1 MRFLKVLKTREGR
14 PLNFEELEPLI
25 AEICKRYRL
34 SLFYIFGSYFGSYTF
49 GRASRLS
56 DLDVAVL
63 PEPEL
68 ELDELLNLIAE
79 LQEIFE
85 EEAVDLVDLR
95 KAPLT
100 LIHRVLKEGKCLY
113 ARDLRT
119 KIEHESRWETLYL
132 DTEPLRREYFKALER
147 RLEDGSFGD
156 R

>member
-1 MRFLKVLKTREGR
+1 MRFLATLKTREGR
-14 PLNFEELEPLI
+14 PLNLENLEPLI
-25 AEICKRYRL
+25 AEVCEKHGL
-34 SLFYIFGSYFGSYTF
+34 SLFYLFGSY
-49 GRASRLS
+49 ASGQTSKLS

-63 PEPEL
+63 CEQGL
-68 ELDELLNLIAE
+68 ELANLLDLIGE

-100 LIHRVLKEGKCLY
+100 LIHRVLKEGICLY

-119 KIEHESRWETLYL
+119 KIENEVRWESLYL
-132 DTEPLRREYFKALER
+132 DTEPLRRESFEALER
-147 RLEDGSFGD
+147 RLTDGTFGN

>member
-1 MRFLKVLKTREGR
+1 MRFLTILKTREGR
-14 PLNFEELEPLI
+14 PLNFEKLEPLI
-25 AEICKRYRL
+25 GEVCERYGL
-34 SLFYIFGSYFGSYTF
+34 SLFYLFGSY
-49 GRASRLS
+49 ASGQTSKLS

-63 PEPEL
+63 REQGL
-68 ELDELLNLIAE
+68 ELDRLLDLTGE

-119 KIEHESRWETLYL
+119 KIENEVRWESLYL
-132 DTEPLRREYFKALER
+132 DTEPLRRESFEALKR
-147 RLEDGSFGD
+147 RLADGTFGH

>member
-1 MRFLKVLKTREGR
+1 MRFLTVLKTREGR
-14 PLNFEELEPLI
+14 PLNFEKLEPLI
-25 AEICKRYRL
+25 GEVCQKYGL
-34 SLFYIFGSYFGSYTF
+34 SLFYLFGSYSSSQ
-49 GRASRLS
+49 ASNLS

-63 PEPEL
+63 PEQGL
-68 ELDELLNLIAE
+68 ALDRLLDLTGE

-95 KAPLT
+95 KAPLP

-119 KIEHESRWETLYL
+119 KIENETRWESLYL
-132 DTEPLRREYFKALER
+132 DTGPLRREHFESLEK
-147 RLEDGSFGD
+147 RLKDGTFGH